1 MLFTFQ
7 LSQIINISFFL
18 VVSAVEK
25 CNLHSLNWCSRCEWI
40 HLCEL
45 EWEHRWLHIR
55 NSFSLYSKLFFT
67 SRLLHCTVCLEKYS
81 IYHHYVCISLIV
93 SSYSWIWFY
102 AIEIILEL
110 NNWENS
116 ISSSSSRW
124 MSYCNKFHSPSHAIH
139 AIFEWLWKAI
149 HGEVSEG
156 GRDKMKMSEM
166 QN

>member
-1 MLFTFQ
+1 MIHCERRACDSWAFWNCNR
-7 LSQIINISFFL
+7 INSDNPRLHTSRWSSYCCCDIKCSLHFSSLRLLIYLFFL

-81 IYHHYVCISLIV
+81 IYHHYVCIYL
-93 SSYSWIWFY
+93 SS
-102 AIEIILEL
+102 
-110 NNWENS
+110 
-116 ISSSSSRW
+116 
-124 MSYCNKFHSPSHAIH
+124 CPPIH
-139 AIFEWLWKAI
+139 EF
-149 HGEVSEG
+149 
-156 GRDKMKMSEM
+156 DFM
-166 QN
+166 QLK